1 MANAYLFQAL
11 MSIIALDVTGLLLR
25 WKLFDHGAHLGG
37 TLFGM

>member
-1 MANAYLFQAL
+1 
-11 MSIIALDVTGLLLR
+11 MSIIALDVAGLVFR